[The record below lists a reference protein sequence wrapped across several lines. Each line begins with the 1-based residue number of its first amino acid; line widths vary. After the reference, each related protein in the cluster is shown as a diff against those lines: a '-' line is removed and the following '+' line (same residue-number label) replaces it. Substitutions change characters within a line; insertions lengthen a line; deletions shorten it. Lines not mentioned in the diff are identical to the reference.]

1 MEDPDLVHFDVPA
14 VDGHTTAMRELEYPF
29 DAGYLLKKSKRI
41 KRTLL
46 EQTAADGTPVTFL
59 KKRIAVLGG
68 STTHDIIRM
77 LELFLLNYGIE
88 PEFYESEYAQYW
100 QDAMFDNEEL
110 VQFHPDLIYIH
121 TTGRN
126 ITFFPDMEDS
136 LQGIEDKLEA
146 QMSHFRVMWEKLENT
161 YHCPVIQN
169 NFEFPFYRI
178 LGNRDGYDPHGKT
191 AFIQRLNMEFARYAA
206 QQEHFYIYDI
216 QYESAAFGLDRWTD
230 PSYWHMYKYAMSMQ
244 AIPDFAFHLS
254 HIIKA
259 VFGKNKKAFVLD
271 LDNTLWG
278 GIVGDDGPE
287 NLEIGQ
293 ETSMG
298 QVYQEFQGYLKEHK
312 KIGVLLNV
320 DSKNEEENA
329 LAGLKHPEGILK
341 PEDFIVIKAN
351 WLPKSQNLTEIA
363 SELNIGRD
371 ALVFVDDN
379 PAEREIIRQHVP
391 ETAVPEMT
399 DGDQVN
405 PDQFI
410 RILDKNAYFEVVTL
424 SEDDKHRNEM
434 YKANAMRKEQEES
447 FGNYSDFLKSLEM
460 EAVIRGFE
468 PVYYSRIAQLTN
480 KSNQFNLTTK
490 RMTQAEVEQ
499 MAQDPGYITLYGK
512 LKDKFGDNGVVS
524 LVIGKKN
531 GDTLELI
538 LWLMSCRVLKR
549 DMEQAML
556 DTLVW
561 QSRESGI
568 RKLHGYYYKTAKN
581 AMVKDFYGAMG
592 FQKLSEK
599 DGDSEWEYV
608 IPEKYENKNLVIDVN
623 Y

>member
-1 MEDPDLVHFDVPA
+1 
-14 VDGHTTAMRELEYPF
+14 MRELEYPF

-136 LQGIEDKLEA
+136 LQGIKDKLEA

-623 Y
+623 C

>member
-1 MEDPDLVHFDVPA
+1 
-14 VDGHTTAMRELEYPF
+14 MRELEYPF

-100 QDAMFDNEEL
+100 RDAMFDNEEL

-320 DSKNEEENA
+320 DSKNEQENA

-351 WLPKSQNLTEIA
+351 WLPKSQNLIEIA

-599 DGDSEWEYV
+599 EGDSEWEYV

-623 Y
+623 C

>member
-1 MEDPDLVHFDVPA
+1 
-14 VDGHTTAMRELEYPF
+14 MRELEYPF

-110 VQFHPDLIYIH
+110 IQFHPDLIYIH

-136 LQGIEDKLEA
+136 LQEIEDKFEA
-146 QMSHFRVMWEKLENT
+146 QMNHFCVMWEKLENT

-178 LGNRDGYDPHGKT
+178 LGNRDCYDPHGKT

-293 ETSMG
+293 ETSLG

-468 PVYYSRIAQLTN
+468 PIYYSRIAQLTN

-490 RMTQAEVEQ
+490 RMTQSEVEQ

-556 DTLVW
+556 DTLIL

-568 RKLHGYYYKTAKN
+568 SKLHGYYYKTAKN
-581 AMVKDFYGAMG
+581 AMVKEFYGTMG

-608 IPEKYENKNLVIDVN
+608 IPENYENKNQVITVN
-623 Y
+623 RQAEE

>member
-1 MEDPDLVHFDVPA
+1 
-14 VDGHTTAMRELEYPF
+14 MRELEYPF

-41 KRTLL
+41 KRALL

-146 QMSHFRVMWEKLENT
+146 QMNHFRVMWEKLENT

-178 LGNRDGYDPHGKT
+178 LGNRDSYDPHGKT

-623 Y
+623 C

>member
-1 MEDPDLVHFDVPA
+1 M
-14 VDGHTTAMRELEYPF
+14 DGHTTAMRELEYPF

-146 QMSHFRVMWEKLENT
+146 QMNHFRVMWEKLENT

-178 LGNRDGYDPHGKT
+178 LGNRDSYDPHGKT

-480 KSNQFNLTTK
+480 KSNQCHLTTK

-623 Y
+623 C

>member
-1 MEDPDLVHFDVPA
+1 
-14 VDGHTTAMRELEYPF
+14 MRELEYPF

-146 QMSHFRVMWEKLENT
+146 QMNHFRVMWEKLENT

-499 MAQDPGYITLYGK
+499 MAQDPGYLTLYGK

-561 QSRESGI
+561 RSRESGI

-581 AMVKDFYGAMG
+581 AMVKDFYGTMG

-608 IPEKYENKNLVIDVN
+608 IPETYENKNLVIDVN
-623 Y
+623 C

>member
-1 MEDPDLVHFDVPA
+1 M
-14 VDGHTTAMRELEYPF
+14 
-29 DAGYLLKKSKRI
+29 KKSKRI
-41 KRTLL
+41 KTALL

-499 MAQDPGYITLYGK
+499 LAQDPGYNTRYGK
-512 LKDKFGDNGVVS
+512 LKDKFVDNGVVS

-623 Y
+623 C

>member
-1 MEDPDLVHFDVPA
+1 
-14 VDGHTTAMRELEYPF
+14 MRELEYPF
-29 DAGYLLKKSKRI
+29 VAGYLLKKSKRI

-146 QMSHFRVMWEKLENT
+146 QMNHFRVMWEKLENT

-178 LGNRDGYDPHGKT
+178 LGNRDSYDPHGKT

-460 EAVIRGFE
+460 KAVIRGFE

-623 Y
+623 C

>member
-1 MEDPDLVHFDVPA
+1 
-14 VDGHTTAMRELEYPF
+14 MRELEYPF

-146 QMSHFRVMWEKLENT
+146 QMNHFRVMWEKLENT

-556 DTLVW
+556 DTLVL

-608 IPEKYENKNLVIDVN
+608 IPETYENKNLVIDVN
-623 Y
+623 C

>member
-1 MEDPDLVHFDVPA
+1 
-14 VDGHTTAMRELEYPF
+14 MRELEYPF

-88 PEFYESEYAQYW
+88 PEFYESEYARYW

-146 QMSHFRVMWEKLENT
+146 QMNHFRVMWEKLENT

-178 LGNRDGYDPHGKT
+178 LGNRDSYDPHGKT

-460 EAVIRGFE
+460 KAVIRGFE

-623 Y
+623 C

>member
-1 MEDPDLVHFDVPA
+1 
-14 VDGHTTAMRELEYPF
+14 MRELEYPF

-146 QMSHFRVMWEKLENT
+146 QMNHFRVMWEKLENT

-178 LGNRDGYDPHGKT
+178 LGNRDSYDPHGKT

-206 QQEHFYIYDI
+206 QQEHFYIYDV

-351 WLPKSQNLTEIA
+351 WLPKSQNLIEIA

-623 Y
+623 C

>member
-1 MEDPDLVHFDVPA
+1 
-14 VDGHTTAMRELEYPF
+14 MRELEYPF

-351 WLPKSQNLTEIA
+351 WLPKSQNLIEIA

-599 DGDSEWEYV
+599 EGDSEWEYV

-623 Y
+623 C

>member
-1 MEDPDLVHFDVPA
+1 
-14 VDGHTTAMRELEYPF
+14 MRELEYPF

-146 QMSHFRVMWEKLENT
+146 QMNHFRVMWEKLENT

-178 LGNRDGYDPHGKT
+178 LGNRDSYDPHGKT

-351 WLPKSQNLTEIA
+351 WLPKSQNLIEIA

-468 PVYYSRIAQLTN
+468 PVYYSGIAQLTN

-623 Y
+623 C

>member
-1 MEDPDLVHFDVPA
+1 MADPDLVHFDVPA

-41 KRTLL
+41 KRALL

-178 LGNRDGYDPHGKT
+178 LGNRDSYDPHGKT

-293 ETSMG
+293 
-298 QVYQEFQGYLKEHK
+298 
-312 KIGVLLNV
+312 
-320 DSKNEEENA
+320 
-329 LAGLKHPEGILK
+329 
-341 PEDFIVIKAN
+341 
-351 WLPKSQNLTEIA
+351 
-363 SELNIGRD
+363 
-371 ALVFVDDN
+371 
-379 PAEREIIRQHVP
+379 
-391 ETAVPEMT
+391 
-399 DGDQVN
+399 
-405 PDQFI
+405 
-410 RILDKNAYFEVVTL
+410 
-424 SEDDKHRNEM
+424 
-434 YKANAMRKEQEES
+434 
-447 FGNYSDFLKSLEM
+447 
-460 EAVIRGFE
+460 
-468 PVYYSRIAQLTN
+468 
-480 KSNQFNLTTK
+480 
-490 RMTQAEVEQ
+490 
-499 MAQDPGYITLYGK
+499 
-512 LKDKFGDNGVVS
+512 
-524 LVIGKKN
+524 
-531 GDTLELI
+531 
-538 LWLMSCRVLKR
+538 
-549 DMEQAML
+549 
-556 DTLVW
+556 
-561 QSRESGI
+561 
-568 RKLHGYYYKTAKN
+568 
-581 AMVKDFYGAMG
+581 
-592 FQKLSEK
+592 
-599 DGDSEWEYV
+599 
-608 IPEKYENKNLVIDVN
+608 
-623 Y
+623 